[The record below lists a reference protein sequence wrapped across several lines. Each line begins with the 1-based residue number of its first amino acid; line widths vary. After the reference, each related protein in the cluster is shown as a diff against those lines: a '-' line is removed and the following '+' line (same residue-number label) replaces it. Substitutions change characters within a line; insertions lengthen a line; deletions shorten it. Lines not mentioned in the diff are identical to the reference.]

1 MSKVNQHVSYDYAK
15 LLQLLE
21 LYLKS
26 NAETYKDDTTYAD
39 REYLKEQFPN
49 AVSSVATMPLTMESV
64 QKALKWQ
71 EQIQSKFSGM
81 LGKKN

>member
-1 MSKVNQHVSYDYAK
+1 MSKVNQHVSYDYDK

-26 NAETYKDDTTYAD
+26 NTETYKDDTTYVD
-39 REYLKEQFPN
+39 REYLKEQYPN
-49 AVSSVATMPLTMESV
+49 AVSSVTTMPLTMESV

-71 EQIQSKFSGM
+71 EQIQSQFQGM

>member
-1 MSKVNQHVSYDYAK
+1 MSSIKQQISYDYDK

-21 LYLKS
+21 LYLKG
-26 NAETYKDDTTYAD
+26 NDETYRDNTTYAD
-39 REYLKEQFPN
+39 REDLKDIYPG
-49 AVSSVATMPLTMESV
+49 AVSSVTTMPLTMESV

-71 EQIQSKFSGM
+71 EQIQSKFQGM

>member
-1 MSKVNQHVSYDYAK
+1 MSKVKQQIAYDYDK

-21 LYLKS
+21 LYLKA

-39 REYLKEQFPN
+39 REYLKETYPN
-49 AVSSVATMPLTMESV
+49 AVSSVASMPLTLESV

-71 EQIQSKFSGM
+71 EQIQSKFQGM
-81 LGKKN
+81 LGK

>member
-1 MSKVNQHVSYDYAK
+1 MSKVKQQIAYDYDK

-21 LYLKS
+21 LYLKG

-39 REYLKEQFPN
+39 REYLKETYPN
-49 AVSSVATMPLTMESV
+49 AVSSVASMPLTLESV

-71 EQIQSKFSGM
+71 EQIQSKFQGM
-81 LGKKN
+81 LGK